1 MIEAHPA
8 SDPESPWYYGTLVK
22 DRKAGWFPSSYVAD
36 VADGAFLCAPRSFR
50 LQH

>member
-8 SDPESPWYYGTLVK
+8 SDPESPWYYGTTIK

-36 VADGAFLCAPRSFR
+36 VADGACLSCPSS
-50 LQH
+50 